1 MTDPRRHAPATLRNR
16 QAIAEQL
23 KTALPAEGCVL
34 EIASGTG
41 EHASFFAAL
50 FPQLNWQ
57 PSEPNPSLRQS
68 IAAYGQDSGLANLAP
83 PLELDVTRR
92 PWPVE
97 AVAAILC
104 VNLLHIAPW
113 TVTEA
118 LMRGAG
124 EVLPPG
130 APMMIYGPFMREG
143 RHTADSNAAFD
154 RGLRAENPAWGVR
167 EMEAVEDLAKREGLA
182 LADVAAMPANNFFLR
197 FEKS

>member
-23 KTALPAEGCVL
+23 QTALPAEGRVL

-50 FPQLNWQ
+50 FPQLDWQ
-57 PSEPNPSLRQS
+57 PSDPDAVLRQS
-68 IAAYGQDSGLANLAP
+68 ILAYGEDSGLANLASP
-83 PLELDVTRR
+83 IDLDVTQR
-92 PWPVE
+92 PWPVDP
-97 AVAAILC
+97 VVAILC

-118 LMRGAG
+118 LMAGAG
-124 EVLPPG
+124 EMLPPG
-130 APMMIYGPFMREG
+130 APLMIYGPFMREG
-143 RHTADSNAAFD
+143 RHTAESNAAFD
-154 RGLRAENPAWGVR
+154 RGLRMDTPAWGVR
-167 EMEAVEDLAKREGLA
+167 EMEAVEDLARQNGLA

-197 FEKS
+197 FEKL

>member
-23 KTALPAEGCVL
+23 KTALPASGRVL

-41 EHASFFAAL
+41 EHVSFFAGL
-50 FPQLNWQ
+50 FPRLDWQ
-57 PSEPNPSLRQS
+57 PSEPDPMLRQS
-68 IAAYGQDSGLANLAP
+68 IVAYGQDSGLANLAP
-83 PLELDVTRR
+83 PLDLDVTRR

-113 TVTEA
+113 AVTEA
-118 LMRGAG
+118 LMAGAG
-124 EVLPPG
+124 EALPPG
-130 APMMIYGPFMREG
+130 APLMIYGPFMREG
-143 RHTADSNAAFD
+143 RHTAESNAAFD

-167 EMEAVEDLAKREGLA
+167 EMEAVEDLAKQHGLA

-197 FEKS
+197 FERA

>member
-23 KTALPAEGCVL
+23 KTALPNEGRVL

-41 EHASFFAAL
+41 EHVSFFAAL
-50 FPQLNWQ
+50 FPQLDWQ
-57 PSEPNPSLRQS
+57 PSEPDPMLRQS
-68 IAAYGQDSGLANLAP
+68 IVAYGADSGLTNLAP
-83 PLELDVTRR
+83 PLDLDVTRR

-113 TVTEA
+113 AVTEA
-118 LMRGAG
+118 LMAGAG
-124 EVLPPG
+124 EVLPPQ
-130 APMMIYGPFMREG
+130 APLMLYGPFMREG

-154 RGLRAENPAWGVR
+154 RGLRMENPAWGVR
-167 EMEAVEDLAKREGLA
+167 EMEAVEELAKQQGLA

-197 FEKS
+197 FEKA

>member
-23 KTALPAEGCVL
+23 KTALPAEGRVL

-50 FPQLNWQ
+50 FPDLEWQ
-57 PSEPNPSLRQS
+57 PSEPDSALRES
-68 IAAYGQDSGLANLAP
+68 IAAYRDDSGLANLAP
-83 PLELDVTRR
+83 PLALDVTRR

-97 AVAAILC
+97 AADALLC

-113 TVTEA
+113 FVTEA
-118 LMRGAG
+118 LVAGAA
-124 EVLPPG
+124 EVLPSG
-130 APMMIYGPFMREG
+130 APLMIYGPFMREG

-167 EMEAVEDLAKREGLA
+167 EMEAVEDVAKQHGLTLAA
-182 LADVAAMPANNFFLR
+182 VMDMPANNFLLR
-197 FEKS
+197 FEKQ

>member
-23 KTALPAEGCVL
+23 KTALPASGRVL

-50 FPQLNWQ
+50 FPQLDWQ
-57 PSEPNPSLRQS
+57 PSDPDPALRQS
-68 IAAYGQDSGLANLAP
+68 IRAYGEDSGLSNLAAP
-83 PLELDVTRR
+83 IDLDATRQ

-97 AVAAILC
+97 AADAILC

-113 TVTEA
+113 AVTEA
-118 LMRGAG
+118 LMTGAG
-124 EVLPPG
+124 ELLLPG
-130 APMMIYGPFMREG
+130 APLLIYGPFMREG

-167 EMEAVEDLAKREGLA
+167 EMEAVEEVARRNGLA
-182 LADVAAMPANNFFLR
+182 LADVVAMPANNFFLR
-197 FEKS
+197 FEKL

>member
-23 KTALPAEGCVL
+23 KTALPASGRVL

-50 FPQLNWQ
+50 FPQLDWQ
-57 PSEPNPSLRQS
+57 PSEPNPALRQS
-68 IAAYGQDSGLANLAP
+68 IVAYGEDSGLANLAP
-83 PLELDVTRR
+83 PLDLDVTRR

-113 TVTEA
+113 AATEA
-118 LMRGAG
+118 LIAGAG
-124 EVLPPG
+124 DVLPPG
-130 APMMIYGPFMREG
+130 APLMIYGPFMREG

-167 EMEAVEDLAKREGLA
+167 EMEAVEDLARREGLA
-182 LADVAAMPANNFFLR
+182 LADMTAMPANNFFLQ
-197 FEKS
+197 FEKR

>member
-23 KTALPAEGCVL
+23 KTALPASGRVL

-41 EHASFFAAL
+41 EHASFLAAL
-50 FPQLNWQ
+50 FPQLDWQ
-57 PSEPNPSLRQS
+57 PSEPNPVLRQS
-68 IAAYGQDSGLANLAP
+68 IVAYGEDSGLANLAP
-83 PLELDVTRR
+83 PLDLDVTRR

-113 TVTEA
+113 AATEA
-118 LMRGAG
+118 LMTGAA

-130 APMMIYGPFMREG
+130 APLMIYGPFMREG

-182 LADVAAMPANNFFLR
+182 LAAATAMPANNFFLR
-197 FEKS
+197 FEKR

>member
-23 KTALPAEGCVL
+23 KTALPASGRVL

-41 EHASFFAAL
+41 EHVSFFAGL
-50 FPQLNWQ
+50 FPRLDWQ
-57 PSEPNPSLRQS
+57 PSEPDPMLRQS
-68 IAAYGQDSGLANLAP
+68 IVAYGADSGLANLAP
-83 PLELDVTRR
+83 PLDLDVTQR
-92 PWPVE
+92 PWPVDS
-97 AVAAILC
+97 VAAILC

-113 TVTEA
+113 AVTEA
-118 LMRGAG
+118 LMAGAG

-130 APMMIYGPFMREG
+130 APLMIYGPFMREG

-154 RGLRAENPAWGVR
+154 RGLQMENPAWGVR
-167 EMEAVEDLAKREGLA
+167 EMEAVENLARQNGLA

-197 FEKS
+197 FEKV

>member
-23 KTALPAEGCVL
+23 KTALPDEGRVL

-41 EHASFFAAL
+41 EHVSFFAGL
-50 FPQLNWQ
+50 FPRLDWQ
-57 PSEPNPSLRQS
+57 PSEPDPMLRQS
-68 IAAYGQDSGLANLAP
+68 IVAYGADSNLANLAP
-83 PLELDVTRR
+83 PLDLDVTRR

-113 TVTEA
+113 AVTEA
-118 LMRGAG
+118 LMAGAG
-124 EVLPPG
+124 EALPHGGPL
-130 APMMIYGPFMREG
+130 MIYGPFMREG
-143 RHTADSNAAFD
+143 RHTADSNDAFD
-154 RGLRAENPAWGVR
+154 RGLRMENPAWGVR
-167 EMEAVEDLAKREGLA
+167 EMEAVEDVASQHGLA

-197 FEKS
+197 FEKG